1 MGWPGYK
8 KCIGTSERG
17 GSISGLAFHNC
28 LLVVLQYL
36 FFRGVDMRDPGVIVL
51 RLVLEIIGT
60 AQIDHRLI
68 DIDVTTVKVFTK
80 SSCHCFYL

>member
-1 MGWPGYK
+1 
-8 KCIGTSERG
+8 
-17 GSISGLAFHNC
+17 
-28 LLVVLQYL
+28 
-36 FFRGVDMRDPGVIVL
+36 MRDPGVIVL